1 MVVSDRIEEHLSSEA
16 RRRTRERGR
25 RDGAC
30 ILLHEGRDGLVR
42 ALARVEAWA
51 GAAQI
56 RCDEAERRA
65 AYAGG
70 LRDALADEAVA

>member
-1 MVVSDRIEEHLSSEA
+1 MVVSDRIEENLSSEA

-30 ILLHEGRDGLVR
+30 ILMQEGRDGLAR
-42 ALARVEAWA
+42 ALSRVEAWA
-51 GAAQI
+51 GAVPI
-56 RCDEAERRA
+56 RREEAERRA

-70 LRDALADEAVA
+70 LRDALAGEDGA